1 MFKRQKE
8 WERAIHSPAYTL
20 GDTVWAIHDNNDV
33 EEGIITTIA
42 PMGFISDRSEAPF
55 GWLYYI
61 NGRPCFSEAVFSS
74 LDELRSYYD
83 MPKVANIR

>member
-8 WERAIHSPAYTL
+8 WTQTIHLPEYTL
-20 GDTVWAIHDNNDV
+20 GETVWAIHDNNDV

-61 NGRPCFSEAVFSS
+61 NGRPCFGEYVFSN
-74 LDELRSYYD
+74 LEDLREYYD
-83 MPKVANIR
+83 MLEVANVR